1 MCLWARDWA
10 PSHLPQ
16 GASKAAL
23 SSGPKQGNFQVHSP
37 PRGFST
43 PLHPHGCH
51 IHARSCTDFF
61 LSFSTRMS
69 EPIST
74 LPIPEMK
81 REVRGEGGFSLSPTA
96 QRLNEVLW
104 VWFLGLSSLPPQAWS
119 LLLGQLDPA
128 GEACPPKSFTHT
140 QARQHPWQSLQPL
153 AAQGVRSQVFPKRP
167 SPTHP
172 KSPEHTC
179 LPTCTLGLP
188 WSFPSRLPSSP
199 APTTPFSLTG
209 KPAHTSLWWD
219 GSTFCWSL
227 QAAESL
233 SGFLFM
239 LTSLGNGEAERG
251 SDAGPGLFLHR

>member
-140 QARQHPWQSLQPL
+140 LKQGSTPGSLSSHWLPRESGLRSSPRGQARPT
-153 AAQGVRSQVFPKRP
+153 P
-167 SPTHP
+167 SPQSTP
-172 KSPEHTC
+172 AY
-179 LPTCTLGLP
+179 L
-188 WSFPSRLPSSP
+188 P
-199 APTTPFSLTG
+199 APLGSPGPFHPDS
-209 KPAHTSLWWD
+209 
-219 GSTFCWSL
+219 
-227 QAAESL
+227 QAPLLPPHPSA
-233 SGFLFM
+233 
-239 LTSLGNGEAERG
+239 
-251 SDAGPGLFLHR
+251 